1 MKVSLNRDGSQSY
14 VLCRNCNR
22 KLFLYSTRLER
33 RIERPDFKDFST
45 GDVAVAIQIKC
56 PKCKSYNSITFRD
69 EPIAR
74 PPSVDNHK
82 VKYTGKSLKKARL

>member
-1 MKVSLNRDGSQSY
+1 MKVNLNRELQSSY

-22 KLFLYSTRLER
+22 KLFLYSTRLQR

-56 PKCKSYNSITFRD
+56 PKCKSYNSIAFRD
-69 EPIAR
+69 ESIAR
-74 PPSVDNHK
+74 PPRADDHK
-82 VKYTGKSLKKARL
+82 VKYSGKSLKKAR